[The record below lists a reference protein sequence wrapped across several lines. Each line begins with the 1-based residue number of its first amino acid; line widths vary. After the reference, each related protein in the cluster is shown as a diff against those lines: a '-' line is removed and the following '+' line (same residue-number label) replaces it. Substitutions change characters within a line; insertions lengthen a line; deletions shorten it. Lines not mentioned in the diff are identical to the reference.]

1 MKTKFFKLSFSDQ
14 IRYFY
19 VSLFLLVFVLCGSL
33 YLFYANKQIS
43 DSEDSTLE
51 YSLQVVESNME
62 ALIENV
68 NDYSKVIAFHEVIQ
82 ESLQSVKKESL
93 SYEERIALQESIIL
107 MAACCDGISSIYLF
121 DGNGESYI
129 AGNIYEIELIR
140 KNLQDA
146 GIYQEVLNRQDVGTS
161 SSLILSYEKEGIQE
175 QQQMISYVRL
185 IRDLDTLEPL
195 GILAMN
201 ISTNRIRETFTS
213 VSDQTG
219 MEVAILDEEGKI
231 IMTSSGSEWLE
242 TQVFEDT
249 GRDSFQVVSQN
260 GETYKIGK
268 IKGENGSWSIVG
280 GIPRSKTLSE
290 VKQYTV
296 FSVLIVLLGMVL
308 CVMGASF
315 ITRRISVPLK
325 NILSS
330 MERVKDGKL
339 ERVDVIETNQEI
351 DTLQQHYN
359 QMLDETEKLMGQKVE
374 EQRLRRK
381 YELSLLQAQIKPHF
395 LYNTFD
401 SVCALAMMGRTQDVY
416 TMMQALGQY
425 YRSSLNKGQ
434 EIITINEELRIVENY
449 LIIQSFRYDDVF
461 DVVYDVDESV
471 KQYKMIKLILQP
483 FVQNAIYHG
492 FREHDL
498 QGTITIRAKD
508 DGDYVKLQVED
519 DGMGMPEEK
528 IQELLQNSEKNQGK
542 RFGLYGTMQRIGLY
556 YHQENKKLFD
566 IQSELGE
573 GTVIT
578 VWIPKEMGEESC

>member
-219 MEVAILDEEGKI
+219 MEVAILDE
-231 IMTSSGSEWLE
+231 
-242 TQVFEDT
+242 
-249 GRDSFQVVSQN
+249 
-260 GETYKIGK
+260 
-268 IKGENGSWSIVG
+268 
-280 GIPRSKTLSE
+280 
-290 VKQYTV
+290 
-296 FSVLIVLLGMVL
+296 
-308 CVMGASF
+308 
-315 ITRRISVPLK
+315 
-325 NILSS
+325 
-330 MERVKDGKL
+330 
-339 ERVDVIETNQEI
+339 
-351 DTLQQHYN
+351 
-359 QMLDETEKLMGQKVE
+359 
-374 EQRLRRK
+374 
-381 YELSLLQAQIKPHF
+381 
-395 LYNTFD
+395 
-401 SVCALAMMGRTQDVY
+401 AL
-416 TMMQALGQY
+416 
-425 YRSSLNKGQ
+425 
-434 EIITINEELRIVENY
+434 
-449 LIIQSFRYDDVF
+449 
-461 DVVYDVDESV
+461 
-471 KQYKMIKLILQP
+471 
-483 FVQNAIYHG
+483 
-492 FREHDL
+492 
-498 QGTITIRAKD
+498 
-508 DGDYVKLQVED
+508 
-519 DGMGMPEEK
+519 
-528 IQELLQNSEKNQGK
+528 
-542 RFGLYGTMQRIGLY
+542 
-556 YHQENKKLFD
+556 
-566 IQSELGE
+566 
-573 GTVIT
+573 
-578 VWIPKEMGEESC
+578 